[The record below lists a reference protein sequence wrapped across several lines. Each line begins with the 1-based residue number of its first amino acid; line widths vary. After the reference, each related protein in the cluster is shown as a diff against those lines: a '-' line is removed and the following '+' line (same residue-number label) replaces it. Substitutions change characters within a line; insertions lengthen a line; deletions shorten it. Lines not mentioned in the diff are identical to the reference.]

1 MTPVE
6 PVLSVDD
13 LRLSFQGI
21 QAIAGVSLTLA
32 SREILGIIGPNG
44 AGKTSVLNCINGFY
58 HPQRGRVVFS
68 GRDITRLPPH
78 RRAALG
84 IARTF
89 QNIALYPGMS
99 VLNNIMTGRVIRM
112 DYGKKIAEGSPEAI
126 QRHPEVIRA
135 YIGEAAGPAAH

>member
-1 MTPVE
+1 MRPVE

-58 HPQRGRVVFS
+58 HPQRGRVVFG

-99 VLNNIMTGRVIRM
+99 VLNNIMTGRCLQMPACVLACRVYS
-112 DYGKKIAEGSPEAI
+112 DYASREDV
-126 QRHPEVIRA
+126 RHR
-135 YIGEAAGPAAH
+135 

>member
-1 MTPVE
+1 MRPVE

-58 HPQRGRVVFS
+58 RPQRGREA
-68 GRDITRLPPH
+68 RH
-78 RRAALG
+78 RTSRPRG
-84 IARTF
+84 
-89 QNIALYPGMS
+89 
-99 VLNNIMTGRVIRM
+99 
-112 DYGKKIAEGSPEAI
+112 
-126 QRHPEVIRA
+126 
-135 YIGEAAGPAAH
+135 

>member
-1 MTPVE
+1 MRPVE

-21 QAIAGVSLTLA
+21 QAIAGVSLTLP

-58 HPQRGRVVFS
+58 RPQCRRVVFG

-84 IARTF
+84 IARPL

-99 VLNNIMTGRVIRM
+99 LLNNIMTGGLIRM
-112 DYGKKIAEGSPEAI
+112 RSGELGWCVYARPACW
-126 QRHPEVIRA
+126 IRGA
-135 YIGEAAGPAAH
+135 PRPVVE

>member
-13 LRLSFQGI
+13 LRLSFQEI

-58 HPQRGRVVFS
+58 HPQRGRAVYG

-84 IARTF
+84 IAHTF
-89 QNIALYPGMS
+89 ENPSPHPA
-99 VLNNIMTGRVIRM
+99 GRCRWT
-112 DYGKKIAEGSPEAI
+112 
-126 QRHPEVIRA
+126 RRC
-135 YIGEAAGPAAH
+135 

>member
-1 MTPVE
+1 MRPVE

-58 HPQRGRVVFS
+58 RPQRGRVVFG

-78 RRAALG
+78 RRAAPG
-84 IARTF
+84 MARTSHI
-89 QNIALYPGMS
+89 IASFPCLS
-99 VLNNIMTGRVIRM
+99 VPSNTR
-112 DYGKKIAEGSPEAI
+112 
-126 QRHPEVIRA
+126 
-135 YIGEAAGPAAH
+135 

>member
-1 MTPVE
+1 MRPVE

-44 AGKTSVLNCINGFY
+44 AGKTSLLNCINGFY
-58 HPQRGRVVFS
+58 RPQRGRILFRD
-68 GRDITRLPPH
+68 RDISHLPPH
-78 RRAALG
+78 ARAALG

-89 QNIALYPGMS
+89 QNIALYPGMT
-99 VLNNIMTGRVIRM
+99 VLNNIMTGRVIHMHARSEERRV
-112 DYGKKIAEGSPEAI
+112 GKEC
-126 QRHPEVIRA
+126 
-135 YIGEAAGPAAH
+135 